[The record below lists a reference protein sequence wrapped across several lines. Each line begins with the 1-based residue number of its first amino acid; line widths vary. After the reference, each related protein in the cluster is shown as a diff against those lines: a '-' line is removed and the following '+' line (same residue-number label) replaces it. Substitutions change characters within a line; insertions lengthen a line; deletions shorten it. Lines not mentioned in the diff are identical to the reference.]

1 MILFYKGEVYEW
13 INEHWARSKK
23 ITEQKIKIVNGN
35 FPLDSR
41 DFLGKEDVNVN
52 MYKLAF
58 TNKKLTH
65 LYKCVS
71 INLNGAGVVV
81 IYNSFPI
88 TKEYI

>member
-23 ITEQKIKIVNGN
+23 ITEQTIKILNGN

-52 MYKLAF
+52 MELVQTVQF
-58 TNKKLTH
+58 LDWH
-65 LYKCVS
+65 LC
-71 INLNGAGVVV
+71 
-81 IYNSFPI
+81 PI
-88 TKEYI
+88 PY